1 MLLKNL
7 FLLYQLALFNADAGN
22 GNGGGG
28 ATSTGEGGQ
37 SGQGGGGTD
46 DAGAGNGTTSGG
58 VTFTQADVDRI
69 AGQTRQQALGRWARD
84 LGFDDPEQ
92 IKKIIEAQKEADDK
106 AKSDLE
112 KAQEK
117 AAKADQRATET
128 EQRMYNVLLRS
139 AFDRVAG
146 DQVAD
151 LDLAYLAAREAGLLS
166 SEAGIQVDLEKLNVT
181 GIDKAVK
188 KLLEDKPLLK
198 KTSQAK
204 PATTGGGEGGTPAPA
219 QMTEEQK
226 AAYKRRFGVR

>member
-1 MLLKNL
+1 MFIKYL
-7 FLLYQLALFNADAGN
+7 FPLYRLALFNADT
-22 GNGGGG
+22 GNGGGT
-28 ATSTGEGGQ
+28 TSTGEGNQ
-37 SGQGGGGTD
+37 SGQGGGETD
-46 DAGAGNGTTSGG
+46 DAGATNGKPSGEA
-58 VTFTQADVDRI
+58 TFTQTDVDRI
-69 AGQTRQQALGRWARD
+69 AGQTRQQALGRWAREM
-84 LGFDDPEQ
+84 GFDDPEQ
-92 IKKIIEAQKEADDK
+92 IKKIVEAQKEADDK
-106 AKSDLE
+106 AKSDLQ

-117 AAKADQRATET
+117 ADNANKRADAT

-181 GIDKAVK
+181 GIDKAVE
-188 KLLEDKPLLK
+188 KLLKDKPLLK

-204 PATTGGGEGGTPAPA
+204 PATTGGGEGGTPTPA
-219 QMTEEQK
+219 TMTEEQK

>member
-22 GNGGGG
+22 GSGGGG
-28 ATSTGEGGQ
+28 ATSTGEGNQ
-37 SGQGGGGTD
+37 SGQGDGETD
-46 DAGAGNGTTSGG
+46 DAGAANGKSSGEA
-58 VTFTQADVDRI
+58 TFTQLDVDRI
-69 AGQTRQQALGRWARD
+69 AGQTRQQALGRWAKEM
-84 LGFDDPEQ
+84 GFDDPEQ

-106 AKSDLE
+106 AKSDLQ

-117 AAKADQRATET
+117 ADNANKRADAT

-139 AFDRVAG
+139 VFDRVAG

-166 SEAGIQVDLEKLNVT
+166 SEAGIQVDLDKLNVT
-181 GIDKAVK
+181 GIDKAVE
-188 KLLEDKPLLK
+188 KLLKDKPLLK

-204 PATTGGGEGGTPAPA
+204 AVTTGGGEGGTPNPA
-219 QMTEEQK
+219 QMTDEQK